1 MPWWWTKFWFKWD
14 LLLNLRGNKF
24 SNFFNS
30 QAKMFKTSQQRCWR
44 GFWAWHK
51 CFNLLWCQITLNQSK
66 QGCSFSLALLKVEAT
81 GGNTSQGSAW
91 GELAGSQIQRNIVQR
106 CATSQALSQVDKTSF
121 PALPIFTRPHVP
133 STFTPIQNL
142 SGLTAIDI
150 TWQAL
155 SKLKLSQPSVKPREH
170 CELCMIVRLLQCE
183 QCRHLSRP
191 ATGQATTSTDC
202 PSLKLFACLEMPF
215 QASSGLICK
224 AQRQLD
230 PAGWQLAGN
239 CVFLLLIVC
248 VALKLNC
255 FTLPRWEISLN
266 RVPVRERNSESYRI
280 GLENWGT
287 CKAQHLQINRSVTSK
302 MAKWSPWSTQTRK
315 WSSDL
320 LALKYPAPHK
330 LLRTTY

>member
-1 MPWWWTKFWFKWD
+1 MSTVDWVWLWGCYSASSADTSVGRR
-14 LLLNLRGNKF
+14 L
-24 SNFFNS
+24 
-30 QAKMFKTSQQRCWR
+30 AKLQHQQ
-44 GFWAWHK
+44 
-51 CFNLLWCQITLNQSK
+51 
-66 QGCSFSLALLKVEAT
+66 
-81 GGNTSQGSAW
+81 
-91 GELAGSQIQRNIVQR
+91 
-106 CATSQALSQVDKTSF
+106 
-121 PALPIFTRPHVP
+121 
-133 STFTPIQNL
+133 
-142 SGLTAIDI
+142 TA
-150 TWQAL
+150 
-155 SKLKLSQPSVKPREH
+155 
-170 CELCMIVRLLQCE
+170 
-183 QCRHLSRP
+183 RHWN
-191 ATGQATTSTDC
+191 
-202 PSLKLFACLEMPF
+202 CLEMPF

-320 LALKYPAPHK
+320 LALKYPAPTNYCGPPIKPRIQSYLQNAWWRCKWACLTKQLWNVEAQRSSDWGSHESGWK
-330 LLRTTY
+330 WECCCIQGKVWRPTATGRH

>member
-1 MPWWWTKFWFKWD
+1 M
-14 LLLNLRGNKF
+14 
-24 SNFFNS
+24 
-30 QAKMFKTSQQRCWR
+30 CY
-44 GFWAWHK
+44 
-51 CFNLLWCQITLNQSK
+51 
-66 QGCSFSLALLKVEAT
+66 
-81 GGNTSQGSAW
+81 
-91 GELAGSQIQRNIVQR
+91 
-106 CATSQALSQVDKTSF
+106 
-121 PALPIFTRPHVP
+121 
-133 STFTPIQNL
+133 L
-142 SGLTAIDI
+142 SGPVSGRQNQFPRFAHIHTATRTLHFYAHSELVRLNSNWYHLTS
-150 TWQAL
+150 L
-155 SKLKLSQPSVKPREH
+155 SKLKLSQASVKPHEH
-170 CELCMIVRLLQCE
+170 CGLGMIVRLLQCE

-215 QASSGLICK
+215 QASFGLICK

-280 GLENWGT
+280 GLENWAA
-287 CKAQHLQINRSVTSK
+287 CEAQHLQINRSVTSK
-302 MAKWSPWSTQTRK
+302 MAKWWPWSTQTRK